1 MHVALQDLTRLGEES
16 TMKQLLVVDT
26 NVLLKQMDLL
36 ERDCPALT
44 CIVILQTVAEEVT
57 G

>member
-1 MHVALQDLTRLGEES
+1 
-16 TMKQLLVVDT
+16 MKQLLVVDT

-44 CIVILQTVAEEVT
+44 CIVILQTVAEEVSKHLNCAHNT
-57 G
+57 SLNS